1 MLRSHRDKQQSFELV
16 SLEELVPQ
24 DHLLRKVDTY
34 IDFSFIHEKVSPLY
48 CADNGRPAIDPTVL
62 FKMIF
67 LGYFYGIRSE
77 RQLEREIQTN
87 LAYRWF
93 LGLGLTDKVP
103 DHSTISWNRRTR
115 FKDTTIFQDIFDE
128 IVLQAI
134 SHRMVGGRVLITD
147 STHVKANANK
157 HQYTKE
163 QVLQNTKDYMDELNE
178 VVKEDR
184 KNHGKKPLKSREEVN
199 EEKEIKVSKTD
210 PDSGYMIRDGKPEGF
225 FYLDHRTVDMKYN
238 VITDVH
244 VTPGNVHDS
253 VPYLSR
259 LDRQRERFAFQV
271 EAVTLDSGYLTTPIC
286 RGLQSRKIFAVIA
299 HRRFHPKQGLFPKW
313 KFEYDAKNNVYICP
327 AGQELAYRTTDRKGY
342 RQYASDPAQC
352 ERCPL
357 LSQCTQSKNHRK
369 VVTRHVWE
377 DSKEW
382 VRSNRL
388 SPSGKQLY
396 RKRKETIER
405 SFADAKELHGFR
417 YCRLRGLPNVREQAL
432 MTAAVQNMKK
442 MAIHLDRL
450 EKQG

>member
-1 MLRSHRDKQQSFELV
+1 MLRAKREKQQAYEFV
-16 SLEELVPQ
+16 SIEDLVPQ
-24 DHLLRKVDTY
+24 DHLLRKVDKY
-34 IDFSFIHEKVSPLY
+34 IDFSFIDEKVRPLY
-48 CADNGRPAIDPTVL
+48 CVDNGRPAVDPIVL

-103 DHSTISWNRRTR
+103 DYTTISWNRRTR

-134 SHRMVGGRVLITD
+134 SHRMVGGRVLVTD

-157 HQYTKE
+157 HHYTKQ
-163 QVLQNTKDYMDELNE
+163 QVLKNTKDYMDELNAA
-178 VVKEDR
+178 VAEDR
-184 KNHGKKPLKSREEVN
+184 KEHGKKPLKIREEVN
-199 EEKEIKVSKTD
+199 EENEIKVSKTD

-238 VITDVH
+238 LITDVH

-259 LDRQRERFAFQV
+259 LDRQQIRFGFKV
-271 EAVTLDSGYLTTPIC
+271 EAVALDFGYLTTPIC
-286 RGLQSRKIFAVIA
+286 RGLQRREIFAVIA
-299 HRRFHPKQGLFPKW
+299 HRRFHPNQGLFPKW
-313 KFEYDAKNNVYICP
+313 KFTFDAERNLYVCP
-327 AGQELAYRTTDRKGY
+327 ASHELKYRTTDRKGY
-342 RQYASDPAQC
+342 RQYASDSEHC
-352 ERCPL
+352 KTCPL
-357 LSQCTQSKNHRK
+357 LNECTHSRNHRK

-388 SPSGKQLY
+388 SRSGKQLY

-417 YCRLRGLPNVREQAL
+417 YCRLRGLPNVSEQAL

-450 EKQG
+450 EKRG

>member
-1 MLRSHRDKQQSFELV
+1 YEFV
-16 SLEELVPQ
+16 SIEELVPP
-24 DHLLRKVDTY
+24 DHLLRKVDKY
-34 IDFSFIHEKVSPLY
+34 IDFSFIDKKVRPLY
-48 CADNGRPAIDPTVL
+48 CADNGRPAIDPIVL

-115 FKDTTIFQDIFDE
+115 FKDTDIFQDIFDE

-134 SHRMVGGRVLITD
+134 QHRMVGGRVLISD

-157 HQYTKE
+157 HKFTKE
-163 QVLQNTKDYMDELNE
+163 QVLQNTRDYVNELNTAVE
-178 VVKEDR
+178 ADR
-184 KNHGKKPLKSREEVN
+184 KAHGKKPLKSREDVI

-225 FYLDHRTVDMKYN
+225 FYLDHRTVDLKYN
-238 VITDVH
+238 MITDVH

-253 VPYLSR
+253 IPYLSR
-259 LDRQRERFAFQV
+259 LDRQQKRFGFKV
-271 EAVTLDSGYLTTPIC
+271 EAVALDSGYLTSPIC
-286 RGLQSRKIFAVIA
+286 KGLQERGIFAVIA
-299 HRRFHPKQGLFPKW
+299 HRRFHPTQGLFPKW
-313 KFEYDAKNNVYICP
+313 KFTYDAQQNRYICP
-327 AGQELAYRTTDRKGY
+327 AKHELIYRTTNREGY
-342 RQYASDPAQC
+342 RQYASDPKHC
-352 ERCPL
+352 KNCPM
-357 LSQCTQSKNHRK
+357 LSECTRSRNHRK

-382 VRSNRL
+382 VRINRL
-388 SPSGKQLY
+388 SRSGKYLY
-396 RKRKETIER
+396 RRRKETIER

-417 YCRLRGLPNVREQAL
+417 YCRLRGLQNIREQAL

-450 EKQG
+450 ERWG

>member
-178 VVKEDR
+178 AVKEDR

-271 EAVTLDSGYLTTPIC
+271 EAVALDSGYLTTPIC

-432 MTAAVQNMKK
+432 MAAAVQNMKK